1 MERQGEIEIDLKELI
16 FALLKKWWIMG
27 ICAVLFAAAGFSWA
41 SFLIEPTFEST
52 TSVYVISRQNADTTT
67 YSDMQLS
74 TQLMKDLS
82 VLAASRTVAERVI
95 ENLDLD
101 MSVKELQDCIRVS
114 SATDTRIMYITV
126 IHTDPVM
133 SQKIANAVREAAATH
148 AIKVMDVEAVNVAET
163 ANLPTHKSAPSITKY
178 TVLGALIGGILAAG
192 ILTVLFFMDDTVKTP
207 DDIEKYLKLSVLAT
221 IPYNKDLGKSGTL

>member
-16 FALLKKWWIMG
+16 LALLKKWWIMG
-27 ICAVLFAAAGFSWA
+27 ICAVLLAATGFCWA
-41 SFLIEPTFEST
+41 RFFKEPTFEST

-67 YSDMQLS
+67 YSDMQLG

-95 ENLDLD
+95 ENLNLE

-126 IHTDPVM
+126 THTDPVM
-133 SQKIANAVREAAATH
+133 AQKIADAVREAAAAH
-148 AIKVMDVEAVNVAET
+148 AMKVMDVEAVNVAET
-163 ANLPTHKSAPSITKY
+163 ANLPTHKAAPSITKY
-178 TVLGALIGGILAAG
+178 TVLGALIGGVLAAG
-192 ILTVLFFMDDTVKTP
+192 ILTVLFLLDDTLKSP

-221 IPYNKDLGKSGTL
+221 IPYNKKMEKTDIH